1 MQRSLSC
8 EPEEPKQ
15 VYKVQKLAMQDL
27 HGLEVCSQF
36 GATELELLDD
46 VRYLLKPDQKDET
59 YQQHSGCSSLFNS

>member
-1 MQRSLSC
+1 MQRSLSS

-46 VRYLLKPDQKDET
+46 V
-59 YQQHSGCSSLFNS
+59 